1 MNSSALSSQRVV
13 FSIPEEIVARFNSLY
28 PATKRSDMVRE
39 FMQSKI
45 NENEQA
51 MVRAAL
57 LIENDPAYAALRE
70 VTDDM
75 FALSGDFDA
84 D

>member
-1 MNSSALSSQRVV
+1 MNSNTLSSQRVV

-28 PATKRSDMVRE
+28 PAKKRSDLVRD
-39 FMQSKI
+39 FMRDKI
-45 NENEQA
+45 EENEQE

-57 LIENDPAYAALRE
+57 LIENDSDYAALRE

-75 FALSGDFDA
+75 FALSGDFDV